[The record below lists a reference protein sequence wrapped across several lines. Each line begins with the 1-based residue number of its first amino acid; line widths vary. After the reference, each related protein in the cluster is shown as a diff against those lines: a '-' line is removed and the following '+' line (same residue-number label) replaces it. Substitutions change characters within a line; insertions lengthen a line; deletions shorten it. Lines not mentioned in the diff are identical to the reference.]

1 MWLLF
6 SVFVL
11 LTALLSAAYA
21 GLIFYILKVWGQLPD
36 AAPAAQQLPAATVLV
51 PARNEAGHL
60 EACLH
65 SLCRQDYPGEALHVL
80 VLDDHSED
88 HTAAIAASFSHLGVA
103 LLKME
108 GHPPPEGARAYKK
121 WALTTGIAHADTP
134 IILTTDADCV
144 LPPTW
149 AREMAGQ
156 LGEGGWAAV
165 SGPVLCEL
173 QPTALSR
180 FQALD
185 FAGMMVVTA
194 AGLRSG
200 AFTLG
205 NGASLGFR
213 KTAFEEVGGY
223 AGNEQYAS
231 GDDVFLLGKL
241 NKAFPGQVGFLKS
254 ATAAVQTQP
263 KPTWKE
269 LAEQRLR
276 WGTKN
281 KSAAQGLGSLLALG
295 TVFGLSL
302 SILASPFL
310 ALAFGWRALLWGSAL
325 FAFKAAADYTLLRRA
340 ALYFRQQPA
349 LRHFW
354 GAEALHTGYIALIG
368 LWALFRKEYEWKG
381 RRVS

>member
-1 MWLLF
+1 MWPLF
-6 SVFVL
+6 SAFVL
-11 LTALLSAAYA
+11 PTALLTTAYA
-21 GLIFYILKVWGQLPD
+21 GLIFYLLRAWGRLPN
-36 AAPAAQQLPAATVLV
+36 AAPAARDLPAATVLV

-60 EACLH
+60 EACLQ
-65 SLCRQDYPGEALHVL
+65 SLCRQDYPGAALRIL
-80 VLDDHSED
+80 VLDDHSD
-88 HTAAIAASFSHLGVA
+88 DRTAAIAASFSHLGVA

-108 GHPPPEGARAYKK
+108 QYPPPKGTRAYKK

-156 LGEGGWAAV
+156 LNESGWAAV

-173 QPTALSR
+173 QPTSLSR

-185 FAGMMVVTA
+185 FAGMMIVTA
-194 AGLRSG
+194 AGLQSG

-205 NGASLGFR
+205 NGASLCFR
-213 KTAFEEVGGY
+213 KAAFEEVGGY

-263 KPTWKE
+263 KLTWKE
-269 LAEQRLR
+269 LADQRLR

-295 TVFGLSL
+295 IVFGLSL
-302 SILASPFL
+302 SILASPIVTL
-310 ALAFGWRALLWGSAL
+310 IFGWHALLWGAAL
-325 FAFKAAADYTLLRRA
+325 FAFKAAADYALLRRA
-340 ALYFRQQPA
+340 AIYFEQQPA
-349 LRHFW
+349 LHGFW
-354 GAEALHTGYIALIG
+354 ISETLHTFYIAAIG
-368 LWALFRKEYEWKG
+368 LWALFRKDYQWKG
-381 RRVS
+381 RRVR